1 MNILVSDEPEKVVYC
16 LTIDDLCET
25 FIFENKE
32 QALKTALKLY
42 LKQCKEVAPYEA
54 ATVEE
59 MSCDINSLYQN
70 MDIEDFCW
78 IEEKALIRKESE
90 VTV

>member
-1 MNILVSDEPEKVVYC
+1 MNFLFPEAYEKTVYYLVIVD
-16 LTIDDLCET
+16 TDDT
-25 FIFENKE
+25 FLFENKE
-32 QALKTALKLY
+32 HALKTALKLY
-42 LKQCKEVAPYEA
+42 LKQCKEASNCEA

-59 MSCDINSLYQN
+59 MSYDINSLYQN
-70 MDIEDFCW
+70 MYIEGFCW